1 VTACPNVPGKV
12 FCPITERRVTMEAP
26 VEDDYQIAC
35 EADAQTMEGMRKLA
49 VVRLTRR
56 GETTANVFSLVS
68 DEGPHLGGDGSAPTP
83 LMYFVAGVAF

>member
-1 VTACPNVPGKV
+1 MPERAGQV
-12 FCPITERRVTMEAP
+12 FCPITERRVAMEASGG
-26 VEDDYQIAC
+26 DDYQIAC

-56 GETTANVFSLVS
+56 GEATEEVFSLVS

>member
-1 VTACPNVPGKV
+1 
-12 FCPITERRVTMEAP
+12 MEARAG
-26 VEDDYQIAC
+26 DDYQIAC

-56 GETTANVFSLVS
+56 GETTAEVFSLAS

-83 LMYFVAGVAF
+83 LCTLSRVWRSDC